1 MPAGETVRFERFE
14 RSHDVVVEATPDEV
28 LDYVSNPRTWP
39 EWMPATHHIDCPDRP
54 LQAGERF
61 TERWGTSRGEV
72 QLDWSVTEREDGRRW
87 VAEADTT
94 FLGRIV
100 ARYTTEA
107 VAGGTRYTRTI
118 INPARPKAPS
128 AEVVARVDA
137 EAATCL
143 ANIKA
148 AVERRHAAAR

>member
-1 MPAGETVRFERFE
+1 MAEQVRFE
-14 RSHDVVVEATPDEV
+14 RSHDVVIDASPEEV

-39 EWMPATHHIDCPDRP
+39 EWMPATHEIDCPDRP

-72 QLDWSVTEREDGRRW
+72 QLDWRVTEREDGRRW
-87 VAEADTT
+87 VAETETT
-94 FLGRIV
+94 FLGPIV

-107 VAGGTRYTRTI
+107 MEGGARYTRTI
-118 INPARPKAPS
+118 VNPARPKAPS
-128 AEVVARVDA
+128 PDVVARVDA

-148 AVERRHAAAR
+148 AVERRRAASR